1 RYPVELCSSGTMKR
15 QRESCHLRKL
25 AKYTR
30 TFAELGCSLEAKDVH
45 GNTPVH
51 LILYHCLQTGKF
63 SFADRLLSDLLG
75 CQRPGRRA
83 ELLRLCNSAGVSC
96 QRLLDRL
103 ADQEAATSAA
113 ADAALTADIDE
124 RDADNSETI
133 IWQRRLAD
141 AAADDADDDNDGA
154 GFFQDEGEA
163 FWTFETLDDWFD
175 RIGREYA
182 SVGSVSGSSVRL
194 RQSFRSS
201 RHLGQ
206 RQWCN
211 TVETGR
217 HAIGRPECEAYLRYK
232 DSYLAFFQSK
242 SRRRSALAAVFDRLC
257 VGPEAALRWL
267 RLAVGGDAE
276 GLVAEL
282 RQLRVLWHPDK
293 FMQKFGDRL
302 PAGRPVREAVL
313 SRVTLASQLANG
325 AAALLAG

>member
-1 RYPVELCSSGTMKR
+1 MKR

-51 LILYHCLQTGKF
+51 LILYHCLQTGK
-63 SFADRLLSDLLG
+63 SPVIADRLLSDLLG

-133 IWQRRLAD
+133 IWQLPWPP
-141 AAADDADDDNDGA
+141 
-154 GFFQDEGEA
+154 F
-163 FWTFETLDDWFD
+163 L
-175 RIGREYA
+175 I
-182 SVGSVSGSSVRL
+182 
-194 RQSFRSS
+194 
-201 RHLGQ
+201 
-206 RQWCN
+206 
-211 TVETGR
+211 
-217 HAIGRPECEAYLRYK
+217 
-232 DSYLAFFQSK
+232 DSA
-242 SRRRSALAAVFDRLC
+242 

-313 SRVTLASQLANG
+313 RRVTLASQLANG
-325 AAALLAG
+325 AAALLAGILSGSRLL